1 MLKNKSNEK
10 RTKDMVLIILGI
22 VAAFFLINFL
32 FGNWGQALVS
42 AGIFFIGYVVGKKNP
57 DM

>member
-1 MLKNKSNEK
+1 MNSK
-10 RTKDMVLIILGI
+10 TKDFILIILGI

-42 AGIFFIGYVVGKKNP
+42 AGIFLIGYIVGKKNP